1 MNVLSIIS
9 GFLKKYLPVFFL
21 VAFSGNPIFTGMGYS
36 QNLLIGYTLLILI
49 FTLFIIDLQTLKKIL
64 GIVIGLFTFI
74 VLLTFLQ
81 KIILGFV
88 SLPGVIKYAIS
99 IVLGLTTIIYY
110 KNKKI
115 DFVDTFIKLIAFL
128 ALLSIPFWIV
138 NQFTF
143 LGIATES
150 ISRKSLLFYTSFR
163 LIPGRLIVRNSGMF
177 WEPGAFAGYLI
188 LALVFIALKNRKFEI
203 GPYKKEVFS
212 IFIVLLTTVST
223 TGFVILGIIL
233 VIHSLQNY
241 RWGKIVIVPVS
252 FLIIYF
258 AYYKLEFLQEK
269 IEHQYANAVEM
280 RENDVSNTRFGA
292 LKMDW
297 QYIKAQPLIGNGLHV
312 KTRYRF
318 HPQVKGDIGHGN
330 GMSNFLASWGIPFFL
345 FWIFCVFKF
354 TIKTSRSIF
363 TSLSAVFVI
372 ILLLQGEPFLN
383 FPLFLA
389 FFILPFVY
397 NNILSFKNKI
407 HLIETHFG
415 KKIKLISKT

>member
-1 MNVLSIIS
+1 M
-9 GFLKKYLPVFFL
+9 P
-21 VAFSGNPIFTGMGYS
+21 YS
-36 QNLLIGYTLLILI
+36 HALLIGIALIFQIITAFIISLHLLKKTIGIITILILSIASIVFFQKIVLSFISYPGVLKYLIAII
-49 FTLFIIDLQTLKKIL
+49 FSLSVLIYYQYIKQDFIEAYVK
-64 GIVIGLFTFI
+64 VMVFIGLI
-74 VLLTFLQ
+74 
-81 KIILGFV
+81 
-88 SLPGVIKYAIS
+88 SLP
-99 IVLGLTTIIYY
+99 
-110 KNKKI
+110 
-115 DFVDTFIKLIAFL
+115 
-128 ALLSIPFWIV
+128 FWVV
-138 NQFTF
+138 NQIGFYG
-143 LGIATES
+143 LETES

-212 IFIVLLTTVST
+212 IFIVLLTTMST

-241 RWGKIVIVPVS
+241 SWGKIVIVPVS

-269 IEHQYANAVEM
+269 IEHQYANALEM

-345 FWIFCVFKF
+345 FWVFCVFKF

-372 ILLLQGEPFLN
+372 LLLLQGEPFLN

-407 HLIETHFG
+407 HLIENHFG